1 MIIST
6 RLKGTTMRTKWAL
19 IAAVCA
25 APAPPAGFASADES
39 AQATISALQAKGY
52 TVNIDR
58 IGAGPMDKCVATNVR
73 NPQTITQL
81 LPYRGPGGGGR
92 NHNSVLVPVVVSQSV
107 SVTLNCS
114 QT

>member
-1 MIIST
+1 
-6 RLKGTTMRTKWAL
+6 MRTKWAL

-25 APAPPAGFASADES
+25 AAAAPAGFASADES

-73 NPQTITQL
+73 NPQTSTQL
-81 LPYRGPGGGGR
+81 LPYRGPGSGGR
-92 NHNSVLVPVVVSQSV
+92 NHDSVLVPTVVSQSI

-114 QT
+114 QS

>member
-25 APAPPAGFASADES
+25 AAAAPAGVASADES

-58 IGAGPMDKCVATNVR
+58 IGAGPMDKCIVTNVR

-81 LPYRGPGGGGR
+81 LPYRGPGDHGFGR
-92 NHNSVLVPVVVSQSV
+92 NNNLIPTVVSQSI
-107 SVTLNCS
+107 SVTLDC
-114 QT
+114 THT